1 MKFEL
6 TEEQRLFREMVRDF
20 AAREVAPLAK
30 QVDEEGI
37 FPQKTVKKMGELGL
51 MGVAIPA
58 EYGGAGADTVCYAIA
73 MEEIARA
80 CASTS
85 VIMSVNNSLVADALY
100 KFGSEAQK
108 QRYLIPLAGGTL
120 LGCFA
125 LSRAGRRIGCVGAA
139 DHGHQGGD
147 VFVLN
152 GTKNFITNALEAD
165 LVLVFATVDRGLR
178 AKGVCAFLVEKGTP
192 GFTITKVEKKLGLH
206 GTSCC
211 QVVFE
216 NCRVPAENLLGEL
229 GQGFKIA
236 MITLDA
242 GRIGIAAQ
250 AVGIAQ
256 AALDISLRYAKER
269 VAFDKPIASFQ
280 AIQWMIADMAVQI
293 EAARLLTYRAA
304 WLKDKGLRHT
314 KESAMAKLFASE
326 TANRAATKAVQI
338 HGGYGFTEEF
348 APARATRDARIN
360 RIFEGTNEINRLFI
374 PTTLLRRAQ
383 KGRLGLM
390 AAAMA
395 AFAEAQ
401 KEPPSEKA
409 GDDLATAQFLL
420 GRAKKAVLLLFG
432 GAHH

>member
-20 AAREVAPLAK
+20 AVREVAPMAK
-30 QVDEEGI
+30 RVDEEGL
-37 FPQKTVKKMGELGL
+37 FPQETVKKMGELGL
-51 MGVAIPA
+51 MGVAIPT
-58 EYGGAGADTVCYAIA
+58 EYGGAGSDNVCYAIG

-100 KFGSEAQK
+100 KFGSETQK
-108 QRYLIPLAGGTL
+108 QRYLIPLAGGKL

-125 LSRAGRRIGCVGAA
+125 LSEPGAGSDASAQQTLVTR
-139 DHGHQGGD
+139 DND

-165 LVLVFATVDRGLR
+165 LALVFATADRALR
-178 AKGVCAFLVEKGTP
+178 AKEVCAFLVEKGTP
-192 GFTITKVEKKLGLH
+192 GFTITKVEKKLGLK

-216 NCRVPAENLLGEL
+216 DCRVSSDNLLGEV

-236 MITLDA
+236 MVTLDA

-269 VAFDKPIASFQ
+269 VAFDEPIASFQ

-304 WLKDKGLRHT
+304 WLKDKGLRYT
-314 KESAMAKLFASE
+314 RESAMAKLFASE
-326 TANRAATKAVQI
+326 TANRAATKALQI
-338 HGGYGFTEEF
+338 HGGYGYLYDF
-348 APARATRDARIN
+348 PAQRLFRDARITE
-360 RIFEGTNEINRLFI
+360 IYEGTSEIQRLVI
-374 PTTLLRRAQ
+374 AHQLLN
-383 KGRLGLM
+383 
-390 AAAMA
+390 
-395 AFAEAQ
+395 
-401 KEPPSEKA
+401 
-409 GDDLATAQFLL
+409 
-420 GRAKKAVLLLFG
+420 
-432 GAHH
+432 

>member
-6 TEEQRLFREMVRDF
+6 TEEQHLFREMVRDF
-20 AAREVAPLAK
+20 AAREVAPLSK
-30 QVDEEGI
+30 QVDEGGV
-37 FPQKTVKKMGELGL
+37 FPQETVKKMGNLGL
-51 MGVAIPA
+51 MGVAIPTA
-58 EYGGAGADTVCYAIA
+58 YGGAGSDNVCYAIA
-73 MEEIARA
+73 MEEIARS

-100 KFGSEAQK
+100 KFGTEAQK
-108 QRYLIPLAGGTL
+108 QRYLTPLASGKL

-125 LSRAGRRIGCVGAA
+125 LSEPGAGSDASAQQTMVTRE
-139 DHGHQGGD
+139 GD

-165 LVLVFATVDRGLR
+165 LALVFATVDRRLR

-192 GFTITKVEKKLGLH
+192 GFTVTKVEKKLGLK

-211 QVVFE
+211 QVVFD
-216 NCRVPAENLLGEL
+216 NCRVPADNLLGEV

-236 MITLDA
+236 MVTLDA

-256 AALDISLRYAKER
+256 AALDISLRYSKER
-269 VAFDKPIASFQ
+269 AAFDKPIASFQ

-326 TANRAATKAVQI
+326 TASRAATKALQI
-338 HGGYGFTEEF
+338 HGGYGYLYDF
-348 APARATRDARIN
+348 PAQRLFRDARITE
-360 RIFEGTNEINRLFI
+360 IYEGTSEIQRLVI
-374 PTTLLRRAQ
+374 AHQLLN
-383 KGRLGLM
+383 
-390 AAAMA
+390 
-395 AFAEAQ
+395 
-401 KEPPSEKA
+401 
-409 GDDLATAQFLL
+409 
-420 GRAKKAVLLLFG
+420 
-432 GAHH
+432 

>member
-20 AAREVAPLAK
+20 AAREVAPLSK

-37 FPQKTVKKMGELGL
+37 FPQKTVKLMGELGL
-51 MGVAIPA
+51 MGVAIPTA
-58 EYGGAGADTVCYAIA
+58 YGGAGADNVCYAIA

-80 CASTS
+80 CTSTS
-85 VIMSVNNSLVADALY
+85 VIMSVNNSLIADALY
-100 KFGSEAQK
+100 KFGTEAQK
-108 QRYLIPLAGGTL
+108 QRYLTPLASGTL

-125 LSRAGRRIGCVGAA
+125 LSEPGAGSDASAQQTLVAR
-139 DHGHQGGD
+139 DGD

-165 LVLVFATVDRGLR
+165 LALVFATVDRSLR
-178 AKGVCAFLVEKGTP
+178 AKGVCAFMVEKDTP
-192 GFTITKVEKKLGLH
+192 GFTITRVEKKLGLK

-211 QVVFE
+211 QVLFE
-216 NCRVPAENLLGEL
+216 HCRVPAGNLLGEV

-236 MITLDA
+236 MVSLDS

-304 WLKDKGLRHT
+304 WMKDKGLRYT

-326 TANRAATKAVQI
+326 TASRAATKALQI
-338 HGGYGFTEEF
+338 HGGYGYLYDF
-348 APARATRDARIN
+348 PAQRLFRDARITE
-360 RIFEGTNEINRLFI
+360 IYEGTSEIQRLVI
-374 PTTLLRRAQ
+374 AHQLLN
-383 KGRLGLM
+383 
-390 AAAMA
+390 
-395 AFAEAQ
+395 
-401 KEPPSEKA
+401 
-409 GDDLATAQFLL
+409 
-420 GRAKKAVLLLFG
+420 
-432 GAHH
+432 

>member
-6 TEEQRLFREMVRDF
+6 TEEQRLFRDMVRDF
-20 AAREVAPLAK
+20 AANEVAPLAK
-30 QVDEEGI
+30 QVDEEGV
-37 FPQKTVKKMGELGL
+37 FPQATVKKMGELGL
-51 MGVAIPA
+51 MGVAIPI
-58 EYGGAGADTVCYAIA
+58 EYGGAGADNVCYAIA

-85 VIMSVNNSLVADALY
+85 VIVSVNNSLVADALH

-108 QRYLIPLAGGTL
+108 QRYLIPLAGGRL

-125 LSRAGRRIGCVGAA
+125 LSEPGAGSDASAQQTMAVRE
-139 DHGHQGGD
+139 DD

-152 GTKNFITNALEAD
+152 GTKNFITNAMEAD
-165 LVLVFATVDRGLR
+165 LALVFATVDRRLR

-192 GFTITKVEKKLGLH
+192 GFTISKVEKKLGLH

-216 NCRVPAENLLGEL
+216 NCPVPAENLLGEI

-236 MITLDA
+236 MVTLDA

-256 AALDISLRYAKER
+256 AALDISIRYAQER
-269 VAFDKPIASFQ
+269 VAFEKPIASFQ

-304 WLKDKGLRHT
+304 WLKDKGLRYT
-314 KESAMAKLFASE
+314 RESAMAKLFASE
-326 TANRAATKAVQI
+326 TASRAATKALQI
-338 HGGYGFTEEF
+338 HGGYGYLYDF
-348 APARATRDARIN
+348 PAQRLFRDARITE
-360 RIFEGTNEINRLFI
+360 IYEGTSEIQRLVI
-374 PTTLLRRAQ
+374 AHQLLN
-383 KGRLGLM
+383 
-390 AAAMA
+390 
-395 AFAEAQ
+395 
-401 KEPPSEKA
+401 
-409 GDDLATAQFLL
+409 
-420 GRAKKAVLLLFG
+420 
-432 GAHH
+432 

>member
-6 TEEQRLFREMVRDF
+6 TQEQELFRGMVRDF
-20 AAREVAPLAK
+20 AAKEVAPLAK
-30 QVDEEGI
+30 QVDEEGV
-37 FPQKTVKKMGELGL
+37 FPHKTVKKMGELGL

-108 QRYLIPLAGGTL
+108 QRYLIPLACGKL

-125 LSRAGRRIGCVGAA
+125 LSEPGAGSDASAQHTTVVRE
-139 DHGHQGGD
+139 GD

-165 LVLVFATVDRGLR
+165 LALVFATVDHRLR
-178 AKGVCAFLVEKGTP
+178 AKGVCAFIVEKGTS
-192 GFTITKVEKKLGLH
+192 GFTITKVEKKLGLK

-216 NCRVPAENLLGEL
+216 HCRVPTDNLLGEV

-236 MITLDA
+236 MISLDA

-256 AALDISLRYAKER
+256 AALDISLRYSKER

-280 AIQWMIADMAVQI
+280 AIQWMIADMAVQT
-293 EAARLLTYRAA
+293 EAARWLTYRAA

-326 TANRAATKAVQI
+326 TASRAATKALQI
-338 HGGYGFTEEF
+338 HGGYGYLYDF
-348 APARATRDARIN
+348 PAQRLFRDARITE
-360 RIFEGTNEINRLFI
+360 IYEGTSEIQRLVI
-374 PTTLLRRAQ
+374 AHQLLN
-383 KGRLGLM
+383 
-390 AAAMA
+390 
-395 AFAEAQ
+395 
-401 KEPPSEKA
+401 
-409 GDDLATAQFLL
+409 
-420 GRAKKAVLLLFG
+420 
-432 GAHH
+432 

>member
-20 AAREVAPLAK
+20 AAREVAPLSK

-37 FPQKTVKKMGELGL
+37 FPQKTVKLMGELGL
-51 MGVAIPA
+51 MGVAIPT
-58 EYGGAGADTVCYAIA
+58 EYGGAGADNVCYAIA

-80 CASTS
+80 CTSTS
-85 VIMSVNNSLVADALY
+85 VIMSVNNSLIADALY
-100 KFGSEAQK
+100 KFGTEAQK
-108 QRYLIPLAGGTL
+108 QRYLTPLASGTL

-125 LSRAGRRIGCVGAA
+125 LSEPGAGSDASAQQTLVAR
-139 DHGHQGGD
+139 DGD

-165 LVLVFATVDRGLR
+165 LALVFATVDRSLR

-192 GFTITKVEKKLGLH
+192 GFTITRVEKKLGLK

-211 QVVFE
+211 QVLFE
-216 NCRVPAENLLGEL
+216 HCRVPADNLLGEV

-236 MITLDA
+236 MVSLDS

-256 AALDISLRYAKER
+256 AALDISIRYAKER

-304 WLKDKGLRHT
+304 WLKDKGLRYT

-326 TANRAATKAVQI
+326 TANRAATKALQI
-338 HGGYGFTEEF
+338 HGGYGYLYDF
-348 APARATRDARIN
+348 PAQRLFRDARITE
-360 RIFEGTNEINRLFI
+360 IYEGTSEIQRLVI
-374 PTTLLRRAQ
+374 AHQLLN
-383 KGRLGLM
+383 
-390 AAAMA
+390 
-395 AFAEAQ
+395 
-401 KEPPSEKA
+401 
-409 GDDLATAQFLL
+409 
-420 GRAKKAVLLLFG
+420 
-432 GAHH
+432 

>member
-6 TEEQRLFREMVRDF
+6 TEEQRLFQEMVRDF

-37 FPQKTVKKMGELGL
+37 FPQETVKKMGELGL
-51 MGVAIPA
+51 MGVAIPE
-58 EYGGAGADTVCYAIA
+58 EYGGAGSDNVCYAIG

-108 QRYLIPLAGGTL
+108 RRYLIPLAGGTL

-125 LSRAGRRIGCVGAA
+125 LSEPGAGSDASAQQTVVARE
-139 DHGHQGGD
+139 GD

-165 LVLVFATVDRGLR
+165 LALVFATVDRPLR

-192 GFTITKVEKKLGLH
+192 GFTITKVEKKLGLK

-216 NCRVPAENLLGEL
+216 QCRVPADNLLGEV

-236 MITLDA
+236 MTTLDA

-256 AALDISLRYAKER
+256 AALDISIRYAKER
-269 VAFDKPIASFQ
+269 VAFEKPIASFQ

-314 KESAMAKLFASE
+314 RESAMAKLFASE
-326 TANRAATKAVQI
+326 TASRAATKALQI
-338 HGGYGFTEEF
+338 HGGYGYLYDFQAQRLF
-348 APARATRDARIN
+348 RDARITE
-360 RIFEGTNEINRLFI
+360 IYEGTSEIQRLVI
-374 PTTLLRRAQ
+374 ANQLLN
-383 KGRLGLM
+383 
-390 AAAMA
+390 
-395 AFAEAQ
+395 
-401 KEPPSEKA
+401 
-409 GDDLATAQFLL
+409 
-420 GRAKKAVLLLFG
+420 
-432 GAHH
+432 

>member
-30 QVDEEGI
+30 QVDEEGL
-37 FPQKTVKKMGELGL
+37 FPQETVKKMGELGL
-51 MGVAIPA
+51 MGVAIPT
-58 EYGGAGADTVCYAIA
+58 EYGGAGSDNVCYAIG
-73 MEEIARA
+73 MEEIARS

-85 VIMSVNNSLVADALY
+85 VIMSVNNSLVADALC
-100 KFGSEAQK
+100 KFGTEAQK
-108 QRYLIPLAGGTL
+108 QQYLVPLAGGKL

-125 LSRAGRRIGCVGAA
+125 LSEPGAGSDASAQQTLVTR
-139 DHGHQGGD
+139 DGD
-147 VFVLN
+147 GFVLN
-152 GTKNFITNALEAD
+152 GTKNFITNGLEAD
-165 LVLVFATVDRGLR
+165 LALVFATVDRPLR

-192 GFTITKVEKKLGLH
+192 GFTITKIEKKLGLK

-211 QVVFE
+211 QVLFE
-216 NCRVPAENLLGEL
+216 HCRVPADNLLGEV

-236 MITLDA
+236 MVTLDA

-280 AIQWMIADMAVQI
+280 AIQWMIADMAMQI

-304 WLKDKGLRHT
+304 WLKDRGLRYT

-326 TANRAATKAVQI
+326 TASRAATKALQI
-338 HGGYGFTEEF
+338 HGGYGYLYDF
-348 APARATRDARIN
+348 PAQRLFRDARITE
-360 RIFEGTNEINRLFI
+360 IYEGTSEIQRLVI
-374 PTTLLRRAQ
+374 AHQLLN
-383 KGRLGLM
+383 
-390 AAAMA
+390 
-395 AFAEAQ
+395 
-401 KEPPSEKA
+401 
-409 GDDLATAQFLL
+409 
-420 GRAKKAVLLLFG
+420 
-432 GAHH
+432 

>member
-6 TEEQRLFREMVRDF
+6 TEEQYLFREMVRDF

-51 MGVAIPA
+51 MGVAIPT
-58 EYGGAGADTVCYAIA
+58 EYGGAGSDNVCYAIG

-100 KFGSEAQK
+100 KFGTEAQK
-108 QRYLIPLAGGTL
+108 QRYLTPLAGGKL

-125 LSRAGRRIGCVGAA
+125 LSEPGAGSDASAQQTMVVSE
-139 DHGHQGGD
+139 GD

-165 LVLVFATVDRGLR
+165 LALVFATVDRSLR

-192 GFTITKVEKKLGLH
+192 GFTITKVEKKLGLK

-216 NCRVPAENLLGEL
+216 DCRVPAGNLLGEV

-236 MITLDA
+236 MVTLDA

-256 AALDISLRYAKER
+256 GALDISIRYAQER

-326 TANRAATKAVQI
+326 TASRAATKALQI
-338 HGGYGFTEEF
+338 HGGYGYLYDF
-348 APARATRDARIN
+348 PAQRLFRDARITE
-360 RIFEGTNEINRLFI
+360 IYEGTSEIQRLVI
-374 PTTLLRRAQ
+374 AQQLLN
-383 KGRLGLM
+383 
-390 AAAMA
+390 
-395 AFAEAQ
+395 
-401 KEPPSEKA
+401 
-409 GDDLATAQFLL
+409 
-420 GRAKKAVLLLFG
+420 
-432 GAHH
+432 

>member
-6 TEEQRLFREMVRDF
+6 TEEQHLFREMVRDF
-20 AAREVAPLAK
+20 AAREVAPLSK
-30 QVDEEGI
+30 QVDEEGV
-37 FPQKTVKKMGELGL
+37 FPRETVRKMGELGL
-51 MGVAIPA
+51 MGVAIPT
-58 EYGGAGADTVCYAIA
+58 EYGGAGSDNVCYAIA

-100 KFGSEAQK
+100 KFGAEAQR
-108 QRYLIPLAGGTL
+108 QRYLIPLAGGKL

-125 LSRAGRRIGCVGAA
+125 LSEPGAGSDASAQQTMVTRE
-139 DHGHQGGD
+139 GD

-165 LVLVFATVDRGLR
+165 LALVFATVDRRLR

-192 GFTITKVEKKLGLH
+192 GFIITKVEKKLGLK

-211 QVVFE
+211 QVLLE
-216 NCRVPAENLLGEL
+216 NCRVPADNLLGEI

-236 MITLDA
+236 MVTLDA

-256 AALDISLRYAKER
+256 AALDISIRYAKER

-304 WLKDKGLRHT
+304 WLKDRGLRHT

-326 TANRAATKAVQI
+326 TANLAATKALQI
-338 HGGYGFTEEF
+338 HGGYGYLYDF
-348 APARATRDARIN
+348 PAQRLFRDARITE
-360 RIFEGTNEINRLFI
+360 IYEGTSEIQRLVI
-374 PTTLLRRAQ
+374 ANQ
-383 KGRLGLM
+383 
-390 AAAMA
+390 
-395 AFAEAQ
+395 
-401 KEPPSEKA
+401 
-409 GDDLATAQFLL
+409 LL
-420 GRAKKAVLLLFG
+420 G
-432 GAHH
+432 

>member
-37 FPQKTVKKMGELGL
+37 FPQETVKKMGDLGL
-51 MGVAIPA
+51 MGVAIPT
-58 EYGGAGADTVCYAIA
+58 EYGGAGSDNVCYAIG

-100 KFGSEAQK
+100 KFGTEVQK
-108 QRYLIPLAGGTL
+108 QRYLTSLAVGKL

-125 LSRAGRRIGCVGAA
+125 LSEPGAGSDASAQQTLVTRDNDG
-139 DHGHQGGD
+139 
-147 VFVLN
+147 FVLN

-165 LVLVFATVDRGLR
+165 LALVFATVDRHLR

-192 GFTITKVEKKLGLH
+192 GFTITKVEKKLGLK

-211 QVVFE
+211 QVLFE
-216 NCRVPAENLLGEL
+216 DCRVPADNLLGEV

-236 MITLDA
+236 MVTQDA

-269 VAFDKPIASFQ
+269 VAFD
-280 AIQWMIADMAVQI
+280 
-293 EAARLLTYRAA
+293 
-304 WLKDKGLRHT
+304 
-314 KESAMAKLFASE
+314 
-326 TANRAATKAVQI
+326 
-338 HGGYGFTEEF
+338 
-348 APARATRDARIN
+348 
-360 RIFEGTNEINRLFI
+360 
-374 PTTLLRRAQ
+374 
-383 KGRLGLM
+383 
-390 AAAMA
+390 
-395 AFAEAQ
+395 
-401 KEPPSEKA
+401 
-409 GDDLATAQFLL
+409 
-420 GRAKKAVLLLFG
+420 
-432 GAHH
+432 

>member
-1 MKFEL
+1 MRFEL
-6 TEEQRLFREMVRDF
+6 TEEQRLFREMVREF
-20 AAREVAPLAK
+20 AANEVAPLAK
-30 QVDEEGI
+30 RVDEEGI
-37 FPQKTVKKMGELGL
+37 FPQETVKKMGELGL
-51 MGVAIPA
+51 MGVAIPT
-58 EYGGAGADTVCYAIA
+58 EYGGAGSDNVCYAIA

-85 VIMSVNNSLVADALY
+85 VVMSVNNSLVADALY

-108 QRYLIPLAGGTL
+108 QRYLTPLAGGKL

-125 LSRAGRRIGCVGAA
+125 LSEPGAGSDASAQQTMVSRE
-139 DHGHQGGD
+139 GD

-165 LVLVFATVDRGLR
+165 LALVFATVDRGLR
-178 AKGVCAFLVEKGTP
+178 AKGVCAVLVEKGTP
-192 GFTITKVEKKLGLH
+192 GFTISKVEKKLGLH

-216 NCRVPAENLLGEL
+216 NCRVPAENLLGEI

-236 MITLDA
+236 MMTLDA

-326 TANRAATKAVQI
+326 TANRAATKALQV
-338 HGGYGFTEEF
+338 HGGYGYLYDF
-348 APARATRDARIN
+348 PAQRLFRDARITE
-360 RIFEGTNEINRLFI
+360 IYEGTSEIQRLVI
-374 PTTLLRRAQ
+374 AHQLLN
-383 KGRLGLM
+383 
-390 AAAMA
+390 
-395 AFAEAQ
+395 
-401 KEPPSEKA
+401 
-409 GDDLATAQFLL
+409 
-420 GRAKKAVLLLFG
+420 
-432 GAHH
+432 

>member
-30 QVDEEGI
+30 QVDEEGV
-37 FPQKTVKKMGELGL
+37 FPRKTIKKMGELGL
-51 MGVAIPA
+51 MGVAIPT
-58 EYGGAGADTVCYAIA
+58 EYGGAGSDNVCYAIA

-108 QRYLIPLAGGTL
+108 QRYLTPLAGGTL

-125 LSRAGRRIGCVGAA
+125 LSEPEAGSDASAQQTMVTRE
-139 DHGHQGGD
+139 GD

-152 GTKNFITNALEAD
+152 GTKNFVTNALEAD
-165 LVLVFATVDRGLR
+165 LALVFATVDRQLR

-216 NCRVPAENLLGEL
+216 DCRVPADNLLGEV

-242 GRIGIAAQ
+242 GRIGISAQ

-269 VAFDKPIASFQ
+269 VAFDKSIASFQ
-280 AIQWMIADMAVQI
+280 AIEWMIADMAMQI

-304 WLKDKGLRHT
+304 WRKDKGLPYTR
-314 KESAMAKLFASE
+314 ESAMAKLFASE
-326 TANRAATKAVQI
+326 TANRAATKALQI
-338 HGGYGFTEEF
+338 HGGYGYLYDF
-348 APARATRDARIN
+348 PAQRLFRDARITE
-360 RIFEGTNEINRLFI
+360 IYEGTSEIQRLVI
-374 PTTLLRRAQ
+374 AHQLLN
-383 KGRLGLM
+383 
-390 AAAMA
+390 
-395 AFAEAQ
+395 
-401 KEPPSEKA
+401 
-409 GDDLATAQFLL
+409 
-420 GRAKKAVLLLFG
+420 
-432 GAHH
+432 

>member
-6 TEEQRLFREMVRDF
+6 TEEQHLFREMVRDF
-20 AAREVAPLAK
+20 AAKEVAPLAK
-30 QVDEEGI
+30 QVDEEGL
-37 FPQKTVKKMGELGL
+37 FPHKTVKKMGELGL
-51 MGVAIPA
+51 MGVAIPTK
-58 EYGGAGADTVCYAIA
+58 YGGAGADNVCYAIA

-85 VIMSVNNSLVADALY
+85 VIMSVNNSLIADALC
-100 KFGSEAQK
+100 KFGTAAQK
-108 QRYLIPLAGGTL
+108 QRYLTPLASGKL

-125 LSRAGRRIGCVGAA
+125 LSEPGAGSDASAQQTLVAR
-139 DHGHQGGD
+139 DGD

-165 LVLVFATVDRGLR
+165 LALVFATVDRRLR

-192 GFTITKVEKKLGLH
+192 GFTITKVEKKLGLK

-211 QVVFE
+211 QVLFE
-216 NCRVPAENLLGEL
+216 HCRVPADNLLGEV

-236 MITLDA
+236 MISLDS

-256 AALDISLRYAKER
+256 AALDISIRYAKER
-269 VAFDKPIASFQ
+269 VAFEKPIASFQ

-326 TANRAATKAVQI
+326 TANRAATKALQI
-338 HGGYGFTEEF
+338 HGGYGYLYDF
-348 APARATRDARIN
+348 PAQRLFRDARITE
-360 RIFEGTNEINRLFI
+360 IYEGTSEIQRLVI
-374 PTTLLRRAQ
+374 AHQLLN
-383 KGRLGLM
+383 
-390 AAAMA
+390 
-395 AFAEAQ
+395 
-401 KEPPSEKA
+401 
-409 GDDLATAQFLL
+409 
-420 GRAKKAVLLLFG
+420 
-432 GAHH
+432 

>member
-37 FPQKTVKKMGELGL
+37 FPQKTVKLMGELGL
-51 MGVAIPA
+51 MGVAIPTA
-58 EYGGAGADTVCYAIA
+58 YGGAGADNVCYAIA

-80 CASTS
+80 CTSTS
-85 VIMSVNNSLVADALY
+85 VIMSVNNSLIADALY
-100 KFGSEAQK
+100 KFGTEAQK
-108 QRYLIPLAGGTL
+108 QRYLTPLASGTL

-125 LSRAGRRIGCVGAA
+125 LSEPGAGSDASAQQTLVAME
-139 DHGHQGGD
+139 GD

-165 LVLVFATVDRGLR
+165 LALVFATVDRSLR

-192 GFTITKVEKKLGLH
+192 GFTITRVEKKLGLK

-211 QVVFE
+211 QVLFE
-216 NCRVPAENLLGEL
+216 HCRVPADNLLGEV

-236 MITLDA
+236 MLSLDS

-256 AALDISLRYAKER
+256 AALDISSRYAKER

-304 WLKDKGLRHT
+304 WLKDKGLRYT

-326 TANRAATKAVQI
+326 TASRAATKALQI
-338 HGGYGFTEEF
+338 HGGYGYLYDF
-348 APARATRDARIN
+348 PAQRLFRDARITE
-360 RIFEGTNEINRLFI
+360 IYEGTSEIQRLVI
-374 PTTLLRRAQ
+374 AHQLLN
-383 KGRLGLM
+383 
-390 AAAMA
+390 
-395 AFAEAQ
+395 
-401 KEPPSEKA
+401 
-409 GDDLATAQFLL
+409 
-420 GRAKKAVLLLFG
+420 
-432 GAHH
+432 

>member
-6 TEEQRLFREMVRDF
+6 TEEQRLFREMVREF

-37 FPQKTVKKMGELGL
+37 FPQETVKKMGELGL
-51 MGVAIPA
+51 MGVAIPT
-58 EYGGAGADTVCYAIA
+58 EYGGAGSDNVCYAIG

-85 VIMSVNNSLVADALY
+85 VVMSVNNSLVADALY
-100 KFGSEAQK
+100 KFGSEVQK

-125 LSRAGRRIGCVGAA
+125 LSEPGAGSDASAQQTLVTRE
-139 DHGHQGGD
+139 GD

-165 LVLVFATVDRGLR
+165 LALVFATVDRGLR
-178 AKGVCAFLVEKGTP
+178 AKGVCAFLVEKSTP
-192 GFTITKVEKKLGLH
+192 GFTITKVEKKLGLK

-216 NCRVPAENLLGEL
+216 DCRVPADNLLGEV

-236 MITLDA
+236 MVTLDA

-269 VAFDKPIASFQ
+269 VAFDQPIASFQ

-304 WLKDKGLRHT
+304 WRKDKGLQHT

-326 TANRAATKAVQI
+326 TANRAATKALQI
-338 HGGYGFTEEF
+338 HGGYGYLYDF
-348 APARATRDARIN
+348 PAQRLFRDARITE
-360 RIFEGTNEINRLFI
+360 IYEGTSEIQRLVI
-374 PTTLLRRAQ
+374 AHQLLN
-383 KGRLGLM
+383 
-390 AAAMA
+390 
-395 AFAEAQ
+395 
-401 KEPPSEKA
+401 
-409 GDDLATAQFLL
+409 
-420 GRAKKAVLLLFG
+420 
-432 GAHH
+432 

>member
-6 TEEQRLFREMVRDF
+6 TEEQRLFRGMVRDF

-37 FPQKTVKKMGELGL
+37 FPRETIRKMGELGL

-58 EYGGAGADTVCYAIA
+58 EYGGAGSDSVCYAIA

-80 CASTS
+80 CSSTS

-100 KFGSEAQK
+100 KFGTEAQK
-108 QRYLIPLAGGTL
+108 RRYLVPLAGGKL

-125 LSRAGRRIGCVGAA
+125 LSEPGAGSDASAQQTTVARE
-139 DHGHQGGD
+139 GG

-165 LVLVFATVDRGLR
+165 LALVFATVDRSLR
-178 AKGVCAFLVEKGTP
+178 AKGVCAFLVEKDTP
-192 GFTITKVEKKLGLH
+192 GFTISKVEKKLGLH

-216 NCRVPAENLLGEL
+216 NCRVPAHNLLGEV

-236 MITLDA
+236 MIALDA

-256 AALDISLRYAKER
+256 AALDISIRYAQER
-269 VAFDKPIASFQ
+269 VAFEKPIASFQ

-326 TANRAATKAVQI
+326 TAGRAATKALQI
-338 HGGYGFTEEF
+338 HGGYGYLYDF
-348 APARATRDARIN
+348 PAQRLFRDARITE
-360 RIFEGTNEINRLFI
+360 IYEGTSEIQRLVI
-374 PTTLLRRAQ
+374 ANQLLN
-383 KGRLGLM
+383 
-390 AAAMA
+390 
-395 AFAEAQ
+395 
-401 KEPPSEKA
+401 
-409 GDDLATAQFLL
+409 
-420 GRAKKAVLLLFG
+420 
-432 GAHH
+432 

>member
-1 MKFEL
+1 MRFEL
-6 TEEQRLFREMVRDF
+6 NEEQRLFQEMVRDF

-37 FPQKTVKKMGELGL
+37 FPQETVKKMGELGL
-51 MGVAIPA
+51 MGVAIPE
-58 EYGGAGADTVCYAIA
+58 EYGGAGSDNVCYAIG

-108 QRYLIPLAGGTL
+108 RRYLIPLAGGTL

-125 LSRAGRRIGCVGAA
+125 LSEPGAGSDASAQQTVVARE
-139 DHGHQGGD
+139 GD

-165 LVLVFATVDRGLR
+165 LALVFATVDRPLR

-192 GFTITKVEKKLGLH
+192 GFTITKVEKKLGLK

-216 NCRVPAENLLGEL
+216 QCRVPADNLLGEV

-236 MITLDA
+236 MTTLDA

-256 AALDISLRYAKER
+256 AALDISIRYAKER
-269 VAFDKPIASFQ
+269 VAFEKPIASFQ

-314 KESAMAKLFASE
+314 RESAMAKLFASE
-326 TANRAATKAVQI
+326 TASRAATKALQI
-338 HGGYGFTEEF
+338 HGGYGYLYDFQAQRLF
-348 APARATRDARIN
+348 RDARITE
-360 RIFEGTNEINRLFI
+360 IYEGTSEIQRLVI
-374 PTTLLRRAQ
+374 ANQLLN
-383 KGRLGLM
+383 
-390 AAAMA
+390 
-395 AFAEAQ
+395 
-401 KEPPSEKA
+401 
-409 GDDLATAQFLL
+409 
-420 GRAKKAVLLLFG
+420 
-432 GAHH
+432 

>member
-1 MKFEL
+1 MRFEL
-6 TEEQRLFREMVRDF
+6 NEEQRLFQEMVRDF

-37 FPQKTVKKMGELGL
+37 FPQETVKKMGELGL
-51 MGVAIPA
+51 MGVAIPE
-58 EYGGAGADTVCYAIA
+58 EYGGAGSDNVCYAIG

-108 QRYLIPLAGGTL
+108 RRYLIPLAGGTL

-125 LSRAGRRIGCVGAA
+125 LSEPGAGSDASAQQTVVARE
-139 DHGHQGGD
+139 GD

-165 LVLVFATVDRGLR
+165 LALVFATVDRPLR

-192 GFTITKVEKKLGLH
+192 GFTITKVEKKLGLK

-216 NCRVPAENLLGEL
+216 QCRVPADNLLGEV

-236 MITLDA
+236 MTTLDA

-256 AALDISLRYAKER
+256 AALDISIRYAKER
-269 VAFDKPIASFQ
+269 VAFEKPIASFQ

-314 KESAMAKLFASE
+314 RESAMAKLFASE
-326 TANRAATKAVQI
+326 TANRAATKALQI
-338 HGGYGFTEEF
+338 HGGYGYLYDF
-348 APARATRDARIN
+348 PAQRLFRDARITE
-360 RIFEGTNEINRLFI
+360 IYEGTSEIQRLVI
-374 PTTLLRRAQ
+374 ANQLLN
-383 KGRLGLM
+383 
-390 AAAMA
+390 
-395 AFAEAQ
+395 
-401 KEPPSEKA
+401 
-409 GDDLATAQFLL
+409 
-420 GRAKKAVLLLFG
+420 
-432 GAHH
+432 

>member
-37 FPQKTVKKMGELGL
+37 FPQETVKKMGELGL
-51 MGVAIPA
+51 MGVAIPT
-58 EYGGAGADTVCYAIA
+58 EYGGAGSDNVCYAIG

-108 QRYLIPLAGGTL
+108 DRYLIPLAGGEL

-125 LSRAGRRIGCVGAA
+125 LSEPGAGSDASAQQTVVTRE
-139 DHGHQGGD
+139 GD

-152 GTKNFITNALEAD
+152 GTKNFITNAMEAD
-165 LVLVFATVDRGLR
+165 LALVFATVDRPLR

-192 GFTITKVEKKLGLH
+192 GFTITKVEKKLGLK

-216 NCRVPAENLLGEL
+216 QCRVPADNLLGEV

-236 MITLDA
+236 MTTLDA

-256 AALDISLRYAKER
+256 AALDISIRYAKER
-269 VAFDKPIASFQ
+269 VAFEKPIASFQ

-326 TANRAATKAVQI
+326 AANRAATKALQI
-338 HGGYGFTEEF
+338 HGGYGYLYDF
-348 APARATRDARIN
+348 PAQRLFRDARITE
-360 RIFEGTNEINRLFI
+360 IYEGTSEIQRLVI
-374 PTTLLRRAQ
+374 ANQLLN
-383 KGRLGLM
+383 
-390 AAAMA
+390 
-395 AFAEAQ
+395 
-401 KEPPSEKA
+401 
-409 GDDLATAQFLL
+409 
-420 GRAKKAVLLLFG
+420 
-432 GAHH
+432 

>member
-30 QVDEEGI
+30 QVDEEGL
-37 FPQKTVKKMGELGL
+37 FPQETVKKMGELGL
-51 MGVAIPA
+51 MGVAIPT
-58 EYGGAGADTVCYAIA
+58 EYGGAGSDNVCYAIG

-108 QRYLIPLAGGTL
+108 QRYLIPLAGGKL

-125 LSRAGRRIGCVGAA
+125 LSEPGAGSDASAQQTMVVREGETFI
-139 DHGHQGGD
+139 
-147 VFVLN
+147 LN

-165 LVLVFATVDRGLR
+165 LALVFATIDRRLR

-192 GFTITKVEKKLGLH
+192 GFTISKVEKKLGLH

-216 NCRVPAENLLGEL
+216 QCRVPADNLLGEL
-229 GQGFKIA
+229 GQGFRIA

-256 AALDISLRYAKER
+256 AALDISIRYAKER

-326 TANRAATKAVQI
+326 TASRAATKALQI
-338 HGGYGFTEEF
+338 HGGYGYLYDF
-348 APARATRDARIN
+348 PAQRLFRDARITE
-360 RIFEGTNEINRLFI
+360 IYEGTSEIQRLVI
-374 PTTLLRRAQ
+374 AHQLLN
-383 KGRLGLM
+383 
-390 AAAMA
+390 
-395 AFAEAQ
+395 
-401 KEPPSEKA
+401 
-409 GDDLATAQFLL
+409 
-420 GRAKKAVLLLFG
+420 
-432 GAHH
+432 